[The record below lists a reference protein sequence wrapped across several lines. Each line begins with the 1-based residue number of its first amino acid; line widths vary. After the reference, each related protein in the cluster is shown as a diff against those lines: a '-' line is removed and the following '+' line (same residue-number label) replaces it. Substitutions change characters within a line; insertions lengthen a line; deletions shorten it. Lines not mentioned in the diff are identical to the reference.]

1 MRTWPSTLVVSIPE
15 AGSSGSVTIDVPPLA
30 VVVGD
35 EISAECAEDLGL
47 AEKSLS
53 ERALGFVVLVLLDQF
68 NQLDTTTDRAR
79 APQRSRFAEHLGMT
93 LFGFRKFINRTL
105 RREPGR
111 ILRWDRKNLCGREP
125 SWTGGPWW
133 LAVRDARVEPSLA
146 AARAFLERLRIT
158 AIDRRGGPSLLL
170 RSALAEREAGNW
182 IEAEVLLKFAAE
194 MYKRREWP
202 RDQPLWFDILL
213 LLAGT
218 KMQIGREGLWP
229 RLPVNIR
236 ISVTE
241 QRLREPD
248 ANLIRARAH
257 LSRR

>member
-1 MRTWPSTLVVSIPE
+1 MDGR
-15 AGSSGSVTIDVPPLA
+15 SV
-30 VVVGD
+30 G
-35 EISAECAEDLGL
+35 
-47 AEKSLS
+47 
-53 ERALGFVVLVLLDQF
+53 
-68 NQLDTTTDRAR
+68 
-79 APQRSRFAEHLGMT
+79 
-93 LFGFRKFINRTL
+93 
-105 RREPGR
+105 
-111 ILRWDRKNLCGREP
+111 
-125 SWTGGPWW
+125 

-182 IEAEVLLKFAAE
+182 IEAEVLLEFAAE

-236 ISVTE
+236 ISATE

-257 LSRR
+257 FIAALMYNQAEERQSASVRSLS